1 MMLYLFSSHLN
12 NLTLM
17 THIHMTFYFEEVHP
31 LFYYNVLCYL
41 QIIHI
46 LNFLFFLFSYIQNI
60 THLCWKTFWFKRTK
74 RKCVNFSNNILTF
87 FRYINQ
93 FLIILGIIWTMNEW
107 IKIFLISY
115 DTYWTIGSLHSFQ
128 NISQ

>member
-17 THIHMTFYFEEVHP
+17 THIHMTFYFGEVHP

-46 LNFLFFLFSYIQNI
+46 LNFLFFCFHTS
-60 THLCWKTFWFKRTK
+60 KTLHIFVEKHFDSKEK

-107 IKIFLISY
+107 IKMFLISY